1 LKDIYSVNANV
12 KRSEVYAST
21 AHFFGGTPSSNTTP
35 DMKEHA
41 FRRRVNVRA
50 LSAANIKGMEEQ
62 ILKNIRYFCSILTD
76 EDHKEWSSPRDMSKL
91 IGYLI
96 SDIMGDVTFSKS
108 HDMQRKP
115 DNRDLLTS
123 LPQAVAGIHLVGNT

>member
-1 LKDIYSVNANV
+1 
-12 KRSEVYAST
+12 
-21 AHFFGGTPSSNTTP
+21 
-35 DMKEHA
+35 MKEHA

-62 ILKNIRYFCSILTD
+62 ILKNIRYFCETLTD
-76 EDHKEWSSPRDMSKL
+76 KSEEGWSTAHNMSKVV
-91 IGYLI
+91 GYLI

-115 DNRDLLTS
+115 DNRDLLVS
-123 LPQAVAGIHLVGNT
+123 LPEAVAGIHLVSISARPWSIY